1 MFPGNMPVAV
11 AELLTKKIPSNFLK
25 PMLSTLTKLYANPHK
40 HIVPIF
46 GYALDEVKGGYEGA
60 LITKRMRESLKDA
73 ALSPLER
80 IVACLD
86 IAKGLQHMHALGLVH
101 LDVSPDNVMT
111 DGTGLARSW
120 CLIDFGVSRPLT
132 MAIGNDHQSMSV
144 FVGKRKYACPTFK
157 QNLRVS
163 FATDVFSF
171 GVSALVV
178 LSGASNFED
187 REELISETKLDSR
200 QISAWARNPALFAR
214 LRKLIE
220 NCCATTPA
228 DRMSLAPVVDAVL
241 DSLRAGPTHSETV
254 VRGCLLLP
262 VSVIM
267 FSMTRSVPYADFLTV
282 G

>member
-1 MFPGNMPVAV
+1 
-11 AELLTKKIPSNFLK
+11 
-25 PMLSTLTKLYANPHK
+25 
-40 HIVPIF
+40 
-46 GYALDEVKGGYEGA
+46 
-60 LITKRMRESLKDA
+60 
-73 ALSPLER
+73 
-80 IVACLD
+80 
-86 IAKGLQHMHALGLVH
+86 
-101 LDVSPDNVMT
+101 
-111 DGTGLARSW
+111 
-120 CLIDFGVSRPLT
+120 
-132 MAIGNDHQSMSV
+132 MSV

-187 REELISETKLDSR
+187 REKLISETKLDSR

-220 NCCATTPA
+220 NCCASNPA